1 MRCELMSPVYREVVL
16 ELSKNGKEPTSAYR
30 EMIGVL
36 GEKNKSGTT
45 KRGKRRGKL

>member
-45 KRGKRRGKL
+45 KRGKRRDKL